1 MKFSKLLLFFG
12 FCYVM
17 IISVSNL
24 MCEETGMTQYSEKIT
39 DEHRQ
44 IGIPAFTII
53 PFDSPRNTHFIN
65 ISELSTVMKNGKEFP
80 KWFKPVGTFA
90 NLTNEDFLKS
100 NFNLTWH
107 QVWSINAIISPR
119 IKGYFLQKV
128 TFTPPESYVPPP
140 IVIFSNFKK
149 NSIPIDLI
157 SLQGYHLEFEITDED
172 FDLYAVYIHEP
183 MKSNWWTFNIDAVE
197 IFQFKTGKRYVH
209 LAVLN

>member
-1 MKFSKLLLFFG
+1 MTFQSLFMKFSKLLLFFG

-90 NLTNEDFLKS
+90 NLTSEDYLKS

-128 TFTPPESYVPPP
+128 TFNPPESYNPLH
-140 IVIFSNFKK
+140 VIFSN
-149 NSIPIDLI
+149 
-157 SLQGYHLEFEITDED
+157 
-172 FDLYAVYIHEP
+172 
-183 MKSNWWTFNIDAVE
+183 
-197 IFQFKTGKRYVH
+197 
-209 LAVLN
+209 